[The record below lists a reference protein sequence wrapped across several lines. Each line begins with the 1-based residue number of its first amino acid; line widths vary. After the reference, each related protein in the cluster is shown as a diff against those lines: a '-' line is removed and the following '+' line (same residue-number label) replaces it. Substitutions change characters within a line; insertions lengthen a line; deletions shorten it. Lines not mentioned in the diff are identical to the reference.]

1 MLNRILI
8 YLGLLR
14 EERSLADTILN
25 TRSAVFFAK
34 IMGVCAFISIGS
46 NYIMWVH
53 AVFED
58 FDLGNSAIREY
69 LSSDYYGSAMR
80 DEARQLERYNKGMAD
95 SLPPHLS
102 FYFPT
107 LGVIVKHEV
116 SVVPGTGHRPDGT
129 PQYKFENKFR
139 VSLNFVHLIW
149 FVLLMSMLLVS
160 GLLFLSRRSPA
171 ALIRLE
177 ELELKNHF
185 SPRERL
191 PPTREMLGVDNRLA
205 LIFKRFNAFVVSLNS
220 RQRGKPSFEV
230 NDEYDVQ
237 DLMLP
242 MLQMEFGIVKREVW
256 GPDIA
261 GSASRVDFQLVNE
274 GVLIEI
280 KKTRGSLS
288 DRELSNE
295 LIVDVIRY
303 SAYEHINKI
312 VFFIYDPETRIRDP
326 LVLLTDIEKLRD
338 KVDVKI
344 FISPRWYE

>member
-1 MLNRILI
+1 MLNRVLI
-8 YLGLLR
+8 YLGFLR
-14 EERSLADTILN
+14 KERSLADVILN
-25 TRSAVFFAK
+25 IRSAVFVAK
-34 IMGVCAFISIGS
+34 ILVVCALISFGS

-53 AVFED
+53 PVFED
-58 FDLGNSAIREY
+58 FDFGNSAIREY
-69 LSSDYYGSAMR
+69 LSSDYYKNAIR
-80 DEARQLERYNKGMAD
+80 DEARQLDRYNEGKVD
-95 SLPPHLS
+95 SLPPDLS
-102 FYFPT
+102 LYFPF

-116 SVVPGTGHRPDGT
+116 VVVPGTGRRTDGSSR
-129 PQYKFENKFR
+129 YKFENKFK
-139 VSLNFVHLIW
+139 VSLNFIHLIW
-149 FVLLMSMLLVS
+149 FFLFMSMLLVS
-160 GLLFLSRRSPA
+160 GIFFLSRRSPE
-171 ALIRLE
+171 ALVRLE

-185 SPRERL
+185 SPREPL

-205 LIFKRFNAFVVSLNS
+205 LIFKRFNAFVVSLNT

-242 MLQMEFGIVKREVW
+242 LLQMEFGIVKREVW

-261 GSASRVDFQLVNE
+261 GSASRVDFQLVDE

-295 LIVDVIRY
+295 LIVDIIRY
-303 SAYEHINKI
+303 SAYDHINKI

-326 LVLLTDIEKLRD
+326 LVLLADIEKLRD
-338 KVDVKI
+338 KLDVKI